1 MFFLYDKISLRNK
14 FNWTLLHKCAFFC
27 KNACSVFH
35 AYVVRQI
42 FVSRQKSYAFFAW
55 LMSRIFCLEDSD
67 MTKTVFRLPLILLL
81 SLVFALSVF
90 AAPSVVEASD
100 SVFEEY
106 TDNFTLDVAQLAVEN
121 EGVCGDNLTWSFSDG
136 TLTISGEGDMYD
148 FESSGD
154 ERAPWAGNGI
164 VIKNV
169 VISDGVTGVGRMA
182 FMGQSGIESVTF
194 GKDVKI
200 IRYKAFNSCVSLT
213 GLYLNEG
220 LETIGWSAFSYCKGL
235 KEIVFPSTVKTVED
249 SAFLN
254 TPCDNLYISDVASW
268 FAVDFQD
275 LASTPL
281 KLAKNLYV
289 DGVLTTKLEI
299 PEGVM
304 DIGENSLASQI
315 AIKGLV
321 LPSTLKYVYSDSL
334 YIDSLE
340 NLYVFDIASYL
351 NIGFYGEDWLARYAD
366 NIYVDGE
373 IITDLVVPEGVTTIS
388 RGSFC
393 GYEKLKTVTLSSTV
407 NSVSPSAF
415 TTSPIEKFVVH
426 EDNADYSSDKH
437 GVLFNKDKTTLLQY
451 PVSNSAQEYVIPDS
465 VKLIEVCA
473 FESAVNLEKVTIP
486 DSVEVIGDD
495 AFFGAS
501 SLKEIHI
508 PGSVKIVCDNAF
520 EDCVGLEKVSF
531 GEGVEEI
538 QRYVFKNCSQLRT
551 VTLSD
556 SIQDIGDGVFRDCTS
571 LESVT
576 LPPMLTWISSALFYE
591 CTSLRAITIPEFVE
605 CVDKSAFYGCTEL
618 EDVEFAGENVEI
630 IGTSAFY
637 RCSFETFTIPETVT
651 EIGSRAFLS
660 CHNLKS
666 ITIPENVE
674 NMGLGA
680 FMSCIS
686 LEMVTIESCAE
697 IPTRAFEHCDNLK
710 KVYVLADVDCIYK
723 NSFDAPTFSIYGYRD
738 SAAYEYA
745 NENNI
750 EFFDLS
756 IDINGDENTSVRD
769 ASTILRYLAGYEV
782 DADISKMDVNGD
794 GKVSVRDA
802 SAILRY
808 LAGYD
813 VTLN

>member
-1 MFFLYDKISLRNK
+1 MKKI
-14 FNWTLLHKCAFFC
+14 TLNLLL
-27 KNACSVFH
+27 
-35 AYVVRQI
+35 
-42 FVSRQKSYAFFAW
+42 FVSLVS
-55 LMSRIFCLEDSD
+55 II
-67 MTKTVFRLPLILLL
+67 TL
-81 SLVFALSVF
+81 SAF

-106 TDNFTLDVAQLAVEN
+106 SADFTLDIAQLAVEN
-121 EGVCGDNLTWSFSDG
+121 EGVCGENLTWSFSDG

-154 ERAPWAGNGI
+154 GAAPWLGNGI

-182 FMGQSGIESVTF
+182 FMGQSAIESVTF
-194 GKDVKI
+194 GKDVKT

-220 LETIGWSAFSYCKGL
+220 LETIGWLAFSYCKGL

-281 KLAKNLYV
+281 RLAKNLYV

-299 PEGVM
+299 PEGITE
-304 DIGENSLASQI
+304 IGESSLASQF

-351 NIGFYGEDWLARYAD
+351 NIGFHGEDWLARYAD

-388 RGSFC
+388 RGSFN

-426 EDNADYSSDKH
+426 EDNANYSSDKH
-437 GVLFNKDKTTLLQY
+437 GALFNKDKTTLLQY
-451 PVSNSAQEYVIPDS
+451 PVNNSAQEYVIPDS
-465 VKLIEVCA
+465 VKLIEVSA
-473 FESAVNLEKVTIP
+473 FESAVNLEKVIIP
-486 DSVEVIGDD
+486 DSVEEIGDY

-508 PGSVKIVCDNAF
+508 PGSVEIVRDSAF

-531 GEGVEEI
+531 GEGVKEI
-538 QRYVFKNCSQLRT
+538 QEYVFKNCSQLRT

-571 LESVT
+571 LETLT
-576 LPPMLTWISSALFYE
+576 LPPMLSWISTGLFYE
-591 CTSLRAITIPEFVE
+591 CTSLGAITIPKYVE

-651 EIGSRAFLS
+651 EIGTRAFLS

-666 ITIPENVE
+666 ITIPEKVE
-674 NMGLGA
+674 NIGVGA

-686 LEMVTIESCAE
+686 LGTVTIESCAE
-697 IPTRAFEHCDNLK
+697 IPTLAFEHCDNLK
-710 KVYVLADVDCIYK
+710 KVYILADVECIYK
-723 NSFDAPTFSIYGYRD
+723 NSFDVDAPTFSIYGYRD
-738 SAAYEYA
+738 SSAYEYA
-745 NENNI
+745 NNYNI

-802 SAILRY
+802 STILRY